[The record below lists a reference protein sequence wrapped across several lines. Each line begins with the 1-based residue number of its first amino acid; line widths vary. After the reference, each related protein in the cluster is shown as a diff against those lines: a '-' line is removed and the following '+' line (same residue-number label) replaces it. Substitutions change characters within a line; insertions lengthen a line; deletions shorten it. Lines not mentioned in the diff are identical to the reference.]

1 MLGAGETFTIL
12 TPDTT
17 TNRYGRTTT
26 DPDWSGATETAVV
39 GLFAPQSS
47 LEDNDGRSAVTS
59 EARLYLPAGTA
70 ITAACRVE
78 VRGDTY
84 EVIGDPAVWS
94 DPFGGSVEGV
104 DVQVR
109 KVVG

>member
-1 MLGAGETFTIL
+1 MLGAGETITIL

-26 DPDWSGATETAVV
+26 DPDWSGATETTAV

-47 LEDNDGRSAVTS
+47 LEDNDGRAAVST
-59 EARLYLPAGTA
+59 EARIYLPAGTT

-78 VRGDTY
+78 ARGDTY
-84 EVIGDPAVWS
+84 EVIGDPSVWA
-94 DPFGGSVEGV
+94 DPFGGNV
-104 DVQVR
+104 DGIEIQIR
-109 KVVG
+109 KVAG